1 MENPSI
7 YCVQYT
13 VVNLFDGDKCA
24 KYVKYS
30 DKFNALRY
38 AEALSCCCI
47 DVDGNVDVVND
58 FTGEVIATYKQGKEI
73 YFADSEF

>member
-1 MENPSI
+1 MEYPSI

-13 VVNLFDGDKCA
+13 IMDLFDGDKHA
-24 KYVKYS
+24 KCVKYS

-47 DVDGNVDVVND
+47 DVDGNVDVVDD
-58 FTGEVIATYKQGKEI
+58 FTGEVLATYRQGKEV
-73 YFADSEF
+73 YLSESAF